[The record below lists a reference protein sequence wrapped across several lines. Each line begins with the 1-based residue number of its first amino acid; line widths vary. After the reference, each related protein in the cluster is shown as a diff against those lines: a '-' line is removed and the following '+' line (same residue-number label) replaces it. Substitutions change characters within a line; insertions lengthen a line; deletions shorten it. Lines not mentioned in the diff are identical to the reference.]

1 MSATKQV
8 IKFIAGLLVPH
19 SLAVV
24 GARMRRRRLSRAR
37 RRRLDE
43 VGSGPRLQ
51 PPPSFD
57 YRDAVRFLGRRGVDR
72 EAVLKG
78 SMPEASLHY
87 CATVLADHLEA
98 GPVLGLHIGN
108 FVGLSLAYF
117 TDVIAAWNGQSRMVS
132 IDPNIPHR
140 GIDNPAGCALALL
153 ESYGLQGHTLMLT
166 GYTLEKN
173 LSNDGYV
180 FSGYDPS
187 KRFDEEVSGE
197 RQLEGLALWS
207 QGAFHFCMIDGNHEA
222 DYLNRELGWIG
233 QLLRP
238 GGVLMLDDVTAGWS
252 EIQRV
257 HAAIDRTR
265 YHDVGSDGR
274 VAVLKKIA

>member
-1 MSATKQV
+1 MGATKQV
-8 IKFIAGLLVPH
+8 LKFIAGLLVPH

-43 VGSGPRLQ
+43 AVSRHSLQ

-57 YRDAVRFLGRRGVDR
+57 YRDAVRFLVQRGVDR

-98 GPVLGLHIGN
+98 GPVVGLHIGT

-117 TDVIAAWNGQSRMVS
+117 TDVIAAWNGKSRMVS
-132 IDPNIPHR
+132 IDPNVPHR

-153 ESYGLQGHTLMLT
+153 DYFGLQSNTLMLT

-180 FSGYDPS
+180 FAGYDPL
-187 KRFDEEVSGE
+187 KRFDEELSCA
-197 RQLEGLALWS
+197 RLLEGLALWS
-207 QGAFHFCMIDGNHEA
+207 QGAFHFCVIDGNHEA
-222 DYLNRELGWIG
+222 DYMDRELGWVSR
-233 QLLRP
+233 LLRL

-265 YHDVGSDGR
+265 YLDVGSDGR